1 MLLRKLALAVSVS
14 ALLVVGGCGEE
25 KKTEQSN
32 AEQAAP
38 AASSATETAPATSDA
53 QSAAATPATSAK
65 ESGVLNRGIGA
76 TIGTL
81 DPHINFLAWE
91 GWILDDAYEGLVAN
105 DAGGAVIPGA
115 AEKWDI
121 SDDGLTYTFHL
132 RDGLKWSNG
141 DALKAQDF
149 VDGIVRTIDPATASD
164 KAYIFTSTIRV
175 AGAQDF
181 VDGKSKDSKTVGVSA
196 PDDKTVVLKLDAPA
210 PHALFVLG
218 SFYAPPLH
226 KASLEKFGK
235 DFIKPGNIVSNGAYI
250 LTENVPQS
258 HVTLEKNPNYWDAAN
273 VKINK
278 VVYRVTEDDSTAIKL
293 WRAGEL
299 DTTADI
305 PTAQIDGLKGE
316 FADEVHISA
325 STETNYMSFNI
336 TKPPFDNVKL
346 RQALSMAIDR
356 DTLVNKVVKAGYV
369 VNYGYSVPIPGYD
382 APKIAE
388 ATMSNED
395 RVAKAKALYAEAG
408 FGPDKPVS
416 LTIES
421 SNNEVYKKQAETVAV
436 MWKQVLGVDAKVN
449 AQDRDGWLAAFNSG
463 GWDVFNDNLIGDFPG
478 PETYLAYM
486 DPRAEV
492 GYHWKSPAFEAA
504 FDKAMPLTD
513 QKERW
518 KVLAEAEKALLED
531 YLVAP
536 IASSPNRHLITKKLQ
551 GWVDNPADVHAT
563 RFMSFAE

>member
-1 MLLRKLALAVSVS
+1 MLLRKFALATSVA
-14 ALLVVGGCGEE
+14 ALMAF
-25 KKTEQSN
+25 S
-32 AEQAAP
+32 
-38 AASSATETAPATSDA
+38 AASASAET
-53 QSAAATPATSAK
+53 
-65 ESGVLNRGIGA
+65 VLNRGIGA

-91 GWILDDAYEGLVAN
+91 GWVLDDAYEGLVAN
-105 DAGGAVIPGA
+105 DAAGAVIPGA

-141 DALKAQDF
+141 DPLKAQDF
-149 VDGIVRTIDPATASD
+149 VDGIIRTISPETASD

-175 AGAQDF
+175 AGAQDL
-181 VDGKSKDSKTVGVSA
+181 VDGKNKDPKSVGISA
-196 PDDKTVVLKLDAPA
+196 PDDKTVVLKLEAPA
-210 PHALFVLG
+210 PHTLFVLG

-235 DFIKPGNIVSNGAYI
+235 DFIKPGNIVTNGAYI

-273 VKINK
+273 VKIDK
-278 VVYRVTEDDSTAIKL
+278 VVYRVTEDDSTAVKL

-305 PTAQIDGLKGE
+305 PTAQIDALKGE
-316 FADEVHISA
+316 FADQVHISA

-336 TKPPFDNVKL
+336 TKPPFDNIKL

-356 DTLVNKVVKAGYV
+356 DTLVNKVVKGGYV
-369 VNYGYSVPIPGYD
+369 INYGYVVPIPGYD
-382 APKIAE
+382 APKVAE
-388 ATMSNED
+388 AGMSKED
-395 RVAKAKALYAEAG
+395 RIAKAKALYAEAG

-421 SNNEVYKKQAETVAV
+421 SNNDAYKKQAETVAV

-449 AQDRDGWLAAFNSG
+449 AQDRDGWLAAFNAG

-513 QKERW
+513 QAERW
-518 KVLAEAEKALLED
+518 KVLAEAEKALLDD

-536 IASSPNRHLITKKLQ
+536 IASSPNRHLISSKLQ
-551 GWVDNPADVHAT
+551 GWVDNPADLHPT
-563 RFMSFAE
+563 RFMSLAQ